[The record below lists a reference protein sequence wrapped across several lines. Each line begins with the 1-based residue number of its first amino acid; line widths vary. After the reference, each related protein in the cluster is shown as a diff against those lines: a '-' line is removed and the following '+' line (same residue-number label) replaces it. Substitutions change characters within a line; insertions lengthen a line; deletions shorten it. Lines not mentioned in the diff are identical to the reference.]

1 MILIMALAALSSY
14 LGIGM
19 LLRLLKHQQLMLD
32 IPNERSSHSQ
42 PIPRGGGMII
52 VLLSLSGIM
61 LFTLLYQPEDM
72 LPVGLLVLGGFCVAI
87 VSWRDDI
94 RPLSNR
100 VRFAT
105 HIFAAILVVI
115 ALASWRQVTL
125 PFVNSTNLGWL
136 GIPLTIIWVVGLIN
150 AYNFMDGID
159 GLAGGVAVVAGLGWA
174 LIGWYLHVP
183 MITIFGVILA
193 ASSLGFLGH
202 NWHPARIF
210 MGDVG
215 SAYLGYAFAVMPL
228 LALFFLPNQE
238 QSNAL
243 TVFFIG
249 ILLVWPFLFD
259 TVFTISRR
267 LLNGEK
273 VWTAH
278 RSHLYQRLVI
288 NGYPHHVVA
297 LLYIGLAF
305 CGLISALALVLDLP
319 GSIFILL
326 IWIPLLCVALWRFVL
341 YKESS
346 MQHQFT
352 QYEKR

>member
-1 MILIMALAALSSY
+1 MIVIMALAALSSY
-14 LGIGM
+14 LGIGV
-19 LLRLLKHQQLMLD
+19 LLRLLKRQQLMLD
-32 IPNERSSHSQ
+32 VPNERSSHSQ
-42 PIPRGGGMII
+42 PIPLGGGMII

-61 LFTLLYQPEDM
+61 LFTLLYQPADIF
-72 LPVGLLVLGGFCVAI
+72 PIGALVLGGFCVAF

-115 ALASWRQVTL
+115 ALNSWQQISL
-125 PFVNSTNLGWL
+125 PFIRSVDFGWL

-174 LIGWYLHVP
+174 LIGWYLQMPV
-183 MITIFGVILA
+183 ITIFGGIIA

-202 NWHPARIF
+202 NWHPAKIF

-215 SAYLGYAFAVMPL
+215 SAFLGYAFATMPL
-228 LALFFLPNQE
+228 LVLYFLPTQE
-238 QSNAL
+238 QSNASNIFL
-243 TVFFIG
+243 IG

-259 TVFTISRR
+259 TIFTMSRR

-273 VWTAH
+273 IWTAH

-288 NGYPHHVVA
+288 NGYPHHLVA

-305 CGLISALALVLDLP
+305 CGLFSALALVFELP
-319 GSIFILL
+319 GSFFILL
-326 IWIPLLCVALWRFVL
+326 IWIPLLCIVLWRFVL
-341 YKESS
+341 YKESI
-346 MQHQFT
+346 MQRN
-352 QYEKR
+352 YSEPVS